1 MDSPGPLDL
10 PESVW
15 LKILRHLSADN
26 LLSWTNLTEVER
38 KNFVLGN
45 RLFHLCG
52 DKDLWRQIIWKGGKV
67 KPVVLRKIIK
77 FLGPHTEKICLHGGS
92 SKSQKLTIPE
102 SFLHSIQSRC
112 TRLKHIQLFNCALDH
127 HFAPL
132 RKLPLSIEFVDLF
145 GVDWI
150 NLPRK
155 DLRLGSLSSPFFKLK
170 KRYKDLKSVQVS
182 EEFGRYWLTPSDH
195 RCLLEI
201 NQNKK
206 FQRYADL

>member
-1 MDSPGPLDL
+1 MTNDL
-10 PESVW
+10 LNRDTTLALYKKVSTAG
-15 LKILRHLSADN
+15 SAVYWN
-26 LLSWTNLTEVER
+26 IIMKYSFE
-38 KNFVLGN
+38 KNS
-45 RLFHLCG
+45 
-52 DKDLWRQIIWKGGKV
+52 
-67 KPVVLRKIIK
+67 
-77 FLGPHTEKICLHGGS
+77 LHGGS

-112 TRLKHIQLFNCALDH
+112 TRLKPIHFFNCALDH

-132 RKLPLSIEFVDLF
+132 RKLPLTIEIVDLL

-206 FQRYADL
+206 FQRVCTKISFFHSV

>member
-1 MDSPGPLDL
+1 MCKKVSTTG
-10 PESVW
+10 
-15 LKILRHLSADN
+15 SAVYWN
-26 LLSWTNLTEVER
+26 IIMKYSFE
-38 KNFVLGN
+38 KNS
-45 RLFHLCG
+45 
-52 DKDLWRQIIWKGGKV
+52 
-67 KPVVLRKIIK
+67 
-77 FLGPHTEKICLHGGS
+77 LHGGS

-132 RKLPLSIEFVDLF
+132 RKLPLSIEFVDLL

-206 FQRYADL
+206 FQRVRSKIFFPFCLL

>member
-1 MDSPGPLDL
+1 
-10 PESVW
+10 
-15 LKILRHLSADN
+15 
-26 LLSWTNLTEVER
+26 
-38 KNFVLGN
+38 
-45 RLFHLCG
+45 
-52 DKDLWRQIIWKGGKV
+52 
-67 KPVVLRKIIK
+67 
-77 FLGPHTEKICLHGGS
+77 
-92 SKSQKLTIPE
+92 
-102 SFLHSIQSRC
+102 
-112 TRLKHIQLFNCALDH
+112 LDH

-132 RKLPLSIEFVDLF
+132 RKLPLSIEIVDLI

-182 EEFGRYWLTPSDH
+182 EEFGRYWLTSSDH